1 MVIMIIIIIVIITLI
16 LMEYDRYTIF
26 TVYIL
31 YIYIYLYAHYS
42 RLKTSKFHSSKLIK
56 KLGAGRQKLSLRSI
70 IMKQKQSLQ
79 IFFTEKKLKN
89 QV

>member
-1 MVIMIIIIIVIITLI
+1 MTDMLSSLFI
-16 LMEYDRYTIF
+16 Y
-26 TVYIL
+26 YI